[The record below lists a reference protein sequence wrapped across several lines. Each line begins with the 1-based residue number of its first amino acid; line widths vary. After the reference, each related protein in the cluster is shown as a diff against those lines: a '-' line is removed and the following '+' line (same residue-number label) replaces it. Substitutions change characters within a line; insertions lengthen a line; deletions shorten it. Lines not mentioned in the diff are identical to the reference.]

1 MLRSLLLF
9 SFLTGIIF
17 NLNAQKRDKIKGNG
31 TIATKHVEVVAFNAL
46 EISENYTVKLMKGSH
61 PSVSIDTDENLLD
74 CLKVGVNDGKLFI
87 VSDKDIRSHTQL
99 DVRIVFTDALKH
111 IYINNG
117 VQMKEFAVTD
127 IPDLTLHSSDFSKA
141 NVFIRAT
148 TFSYINEERS
158 RVNLTVEAQNI
169 NLDLKE
175 SSHLKGTITGENLN
189 VTLDQNATAVL
200 EGEISKLAANIKD
213 HGNLD
218 AKYLASTKANVNS
231 DGMAKSTLNVTDTI
245 QISASGKSTIN
256 LLAEPK
262 INMVS
267 FTGTSSLNKLVP

>member
-1 MLRSLLLF
+1 MLRFLLF
-9 SFLTGIIF
+9 SLFSTGII
-17 NLNAQKRDKIKGNG
+17 LNANSQKRDKIKGNG
-31 TIATKHVEVVAFNAL
+31 TIATKHVEVEAFNAL
-46 EISENYTVKLMKGSH
+46 EISENYTIKLMKGSH

-87 VSDKDIRSHTQL
+87 VSDKDIRSNSQL

-117 VQMKEFAVTD
+117 VQIKEFAVTD

-141 NVFIRAT
+141 TIFIRAT
-148 TFSYINEERS
+148 TFNYINEQRS
-158 RVNLTVEAQNI
+158 KVNLTVEAQNI
-169 NLDLKE
+169 NLKLKE
-175 SSHLKGTITGENLN
+175 SSQLKGTLTGQNL
-189 VTLDQNATAVL
+189 TIILEQNATAEL
-200 EGEISKLAANIKD
+200 EGEVSNINATLNH
-213 HGNLD
+213 HGNLN
-218 AKYLASTKANVNS
+218 AKYLASAKASVTS
-231 DGMAKSTLNVTDTI
+231 DGMGKSTLNVTDTI

-267 FTGTSSLNKLVP
+267 FTGTASLNKLVP